1 MSSAQPLPVRG
12 QQAGDRAAFLT
23 RFRPPNGPR
32 TSVGAEGV
40 DRPVVPSLRW
50 RALDTEAN
58 LADVFEAAAYAAGSV
73 VHRNSADEA
82 EHGRAEVAAAV
93 IGQVR
98 ALLSAHGG
106 HLQDEDGPPDHPLTA
121 VCPEVPELRPWIEA
135 FGAAGVVFVPY
146 SVEAARTADIG
157 LTAANCAV
165 AVTGTVVIDADER
178 SPRGCD
184 LLASINVCIVEV
196 TTIVASPEAVL
207 RSPGTLPSQRVLV
220 SGPSRTG
227 DIEQILTVG
236 VHGPVAVHVILDG

>member
-58 LADVFEAAAYAAGSV
+58 LADVFEAAAHAAGSV

-82 EHGRAEVAAAV
+82 EHG
-93 IGQVR
+93 
-98 ALLSAHGG
+98 
-106 HLQDEDGPPDHPLTA
+106 
-121 VCPEVPELRPWIEA
+121 PWIEV
-135 FGAAGVVFVPY
+135 FGAAGVVFASY